1 MSQTYRLWQNAWRD
15 DPLASVTL
23 ELPDDWTVTEYRMPA
38 DDHRPLTG
46 EELAARIRN
55 PVGMPSIRELAAS
68 GREAVVVFDD
78 LSRGTPAGML
88 VRLVIEELLAG
99 GLGREHIRLLC
110 ALGNHAPLTRA
121 DFVQKLGEELVEQFP
136 IYNHNPYENL
146 VSVGTDRFGNEVLV
160 NREFMRCDV
169 RIGVGSVS
177 PHPMNGFG
185 GGGKLIFPGLAGIR
199 TTYANHSRREFRPF
213 SPEPCGLRRDIE
225 AMTGMVMPFF
235 KIDAV
240 LNSRLEIVELRAG
253 EHRQEHR
260 QAVALSQALNGM
272 RRAEGARDVVFVNAN
287 AKYNEALI
295 AIRVAAMD
303 LKPGGDIVL
312 INHCPAGQ
320 VVHYLYSAFGS
331 DYGGGCWQP
340 YDKRPRSEI
349 GRIIYYTPYPDVAS
363 RMGLSEP
370 DKVVF
375 AKTWDQVMSLLGT
388 HDPGVR
394 ASVISDGTI
403 SYFQSS

>member
-136 IYNHNPYENL
+136 YLQTTIPMRTWSAL
-146 VSVGTDRFGNEVLV
+146 ARTASG
-160 NREFMRCDV
+160 MRC
-169 RIGVGSVS
+169 
-177 PHPMNGFG
+177 
-185 GGGKLIFPGLAGIR
+185 
-199 TTYANHSRREFRPF
+199 
-213 SPEPCGLRRDIE
+213 
-225 AMTGMVMPFF
+225 
-235 KIDAV
+235 
-240 LNSRLEIVELRAG
+240 
-253 EHRQEHR
+253 
-260 QAVALSQALNGM
+260 
-272 RRAEGARDVVFVNAN
+272 
-287 AKYNEALI
+287 
-295 AIRVAAMD
+295 
-303 LKPGGDIVL
+303 
-312 INHCPAGQ
+312 
-320 VVHYLYSAFGS
+320 
-331 DYGGGCWQP
+331 W
-340 YDKRPRSEI
+340 
-349 GRIIYYTPYPDVAS
+349 
-363 RMGLSEP
+363 
-370 DKVVF
+370 
-375 AKTWDQVMSLLGT
+375 
-388 HDPGVR
+388 
-394 ASVISDGTI
+394 
-403 SYFQSS
+403 

>member
-1 MSQTYRLWQNAWRD
+1 M
-15 DPLASVTL
+15 
-23 ELPDDWTVTEYRMPA
+23 
-38 DDHRPLTG
+38 
-46 EELAARIRN
+46 
-55 PVGMPSIRELAAS
+55 
-68 GREAVVVFDD
+68 
-78 LSRGTPAGML
+78 
-88 VRLVIEELLAG
+88 
-99 GLGREHIRLLC
+99 
-110 ALGNHAPLTRA
+110 
-121 DFVQKLGEELVEQFP
+121 QKLGEELVEHVLL
-136 IYNHNPYENL
+136 YNHNPYENL

-185 GGGKLIFPGLAGIR
+185 GGGKLDLPGLAGIR

-349 GRIIYYTPYPDVAS
+349 RRDHLLHPLPGRGQPDGPERAGQGGI
-363 RMGLSEP
+363 RKDMGSGDVPAGDARPGGTGLRHLRRDDLLFS
-370 DKVVF
+370 VVLTQIAQTNDF
-375 AKTWDQVMSLLGT
+375 K
-388 HDPGVR
+388 
-394 ASVISDGTI
+394 
-403 SYFQSS
+403 